1 MKGGKERKRKI
12 RVETRRGRKKNTFL
26 REKKSKRKKNKS
38 VGEEREEKLR
48 QPRVKRIKIEEE

>member
-48 QPRVKRIKIEEE
+48 QPRVKRIEIEEE

>member
-12 RVETRRGRKKNTFL
+12 RVEARRGRKKNTFL

>member
-12 RVETRRGRKKNTFL
+12 RVETRRGRKKNTFF